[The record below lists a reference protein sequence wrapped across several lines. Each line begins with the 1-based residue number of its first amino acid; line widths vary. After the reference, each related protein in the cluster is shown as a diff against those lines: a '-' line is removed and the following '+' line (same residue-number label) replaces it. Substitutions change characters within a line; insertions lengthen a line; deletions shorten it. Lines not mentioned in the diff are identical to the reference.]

1 MKDIDRI
8 FSSHFDKDEHGFY
21 KIKDPIPAPS
31 KIKPLPQL
39 TGVQSLSI
47 EELTTQISR
56 EVKTDIMSVKS
67 YFPGGETEA
76 LDRLRKESFRT
87 DGLCK
92 YLQKAKNDVDQSDG

>member
-1 MKDIDRI
+1 MGFTKLRI
-8 FSSHFDKDEHGFY
+8 QFLHR
-21 KIKDPIPAPS
+21 S

-76 LDRLRKESFRT
+76 LDRLRKESFRA